1 MPRSRIPALLLLA
14 AVTTSLLGLLPAGAS
29 AQTISSPYRFIEP
42 RHGVTGFVGFVAE
55 NRGELRL
62 GPGGGPAFGGRY
74 GFELTGPI
82 AVEVA
87 GFLLLTDR
95 EVHDPRGGT
104 DAVELLGTT
113 DATVAGLDGRIRF
126 NVTGPRTWHGLA
138 PFLQVGGGVVQ
149 DLTGRS
155 ELESA
160 LGAGQRYRFGPSAT
174 ALLGAG
180 TRWIPTDRFHVRLDA
195 TFNVWKV
202 TTPSAFI
209 PTNPDA
215 TPVRRDEW
223 TRTGMVLLGVAIP
236 F

>member
-1 MPRSRIPALLLLA
+1 M
-14 AVTTSLLGLLPAGAS
+14 AVAVSIMGLPNGGS
-29 AQTISSPYRFIEP
+29 AQTIPSPYRFIEP
-42 RHGVTGFVGFVAE
+42 RHGAAGFVGFVAE

-62 GPGGGPAFGGRY
+62 GPGGGPIFGGRY

-82 AVEVA
+82 AVEVS

-95 EVHDPRGGT
+95 EVHDPRGGV
-104 DAVELLGTT
+104 DAVVVLGTT

-126 NVTGPRTWHGLA
+126 NLTGPRTWRGLA
-138 PFLQVGGGVVQ
+138 PFLQAGGGIVQ
-149 DLTGRS
+149 DLAGRS

-160 LGAGQRYRFGPSAT
+160 LGAGQRYRFGPSAV

-180 TRWIPTDRFHVRLDA
+180 TRWIPTDRVHFRLDT

-202 TTPSAFI
+202 TTPSGFL
-209 PTNPDA
+209 PTGPET
-215 TPVRRDEW
+215 TPVRQDEW
-223 TRTGMVLLGVAIP
+223 TRTGTVLLGVTIP